1 MDYLKKMLKSK
12 TVWLGLAQIVTALG
26 LYFTGDA
33 NVQELFMAPTGLLT
47 ILFRIITTTKI
58 DDK

>member
-26 LYFTGDA
+26 LYFTGEA
-33 NVQELFMAPTGLLT
+33 NIQELFMAPTGILT

-58 DDK
+58 DVK

>member
-26 LYFTGDA
+26 LYFTGEA
-33 NVQELFMAPTGLLT
+33 NIQELFMAPTGILT

>member
-1 MDYLKKMLKSK
+1 MDYIKKLLKSR

-26 LYFTGDA
+26 LYFTGEA
-33 NVQELFMAPTGLLT
+33 NIQELFMAPTGILT